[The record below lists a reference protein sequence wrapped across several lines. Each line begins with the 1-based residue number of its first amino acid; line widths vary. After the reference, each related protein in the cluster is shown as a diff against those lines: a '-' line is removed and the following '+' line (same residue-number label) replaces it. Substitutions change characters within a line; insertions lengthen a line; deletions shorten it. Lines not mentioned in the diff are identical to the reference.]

1 MRSKLALALAVIGLL
16 ASSMAPANA
25 IFGLSKCEKVKKEVI
40 TLEKQYFE
48 ARAKLRGSEY
58 TYKIYDNTFTFFIPT
73 EKSVLMI
80 DKLIT
85 NDPLPKIWKIGTN
98 NPKCFT
104 NTQNMQIMKMQRD
117 TIGLYLNHGSRPKY
131 RNYEPCISLMS
142 KYGTEPKM
150 DADTLK
156 KCFIKYVRS
165 IEPDITYKSIYN
177 Y

>member
-1 MRSKLALALAVIGLL
+1 MKRKLASALVVMGLL
-16 ASSMAPANA
+16 ASSMAPASA
-25 IFGLSKCEKVKKEVI
+25 VFGLSKCEKVKKEVI

-48 ARAKLRGSEY
+48 VRAKLRGNQY
-58 TYKIYDNTFTFFIPT
+58 TYKIYDNIFTFFIPT

-85 NDPLPKIWKIGTN
+85 NDPLPKIWKLGTN
-98 NPKCFT
+98 NPQCFT
-104 NTQNMQIMKMQRD
+104 NTQNMQVLKMQKD
-117 TIGLYLNHGSRPKY
+117 TIGLYLNHDSRPKY
-131 RNYEPCISLMS
+131 RNYEPCRSLMS
-142 KYGTEPKM
+142 KYGKEPMM

-165 IEPDITYKSIYN
+165 VEPDITYKSIYK